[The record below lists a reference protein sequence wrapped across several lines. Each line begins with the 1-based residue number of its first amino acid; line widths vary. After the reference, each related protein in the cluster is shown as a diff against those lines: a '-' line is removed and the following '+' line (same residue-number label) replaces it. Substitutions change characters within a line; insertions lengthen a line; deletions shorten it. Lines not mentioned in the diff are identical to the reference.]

1 MHPKKAEFV
10 KKLEGILPSSDLQN
24 SYLIQKGFQDWSLN
38 YLEKNSFF
46 NYVNKIDNYFRL
58 IEVITIDEI
67 QNSLNYSGLEKVRVL
82 LDGFQLSLEKSEQKL
97 FGVENLSIR
106 YYSYNQFLYSIML
119 MFFELD
125 SAKEIDKRIT
135 LLTQWL
141 EDVSYSADKFYRQ
154 NRKLFDAVALQDL
167 NP

>member
-1 MHPKKAEFV
+1 
-10 KKLEGILPSSDLQN
+10 
-24 SYLIQKGFQDWSLN
+24 
-38 YLEKNSFF
+38 
-46 NYVNKIDNYFRL
+46 
-58 IEVITIDEI
+58 
-67 QNSLNYSGLEKVRVL
+67 
-82 LDGFQLSLEKSEQKL
+82 
-97 FGVENLSIR
+97 
-106 YYSYNQFLYSIML
+106 ML

-154 NRKLFDAVALQDL
+154 NKKLLDAVALQDL